1 MRLLLVVVG
10 LLLAAP
16 AWSVDLDTDTVLLVA
31 KRNLQDRLYG
41 STVLLTKP
49 VGRDRHVGFIV
60 NKPTSLTLGKLFPS
74 HGPSQKIVDPVYL
87 GGPASSSVIFALV
100 EANKAPEGKVLRMAP
115 NLYLAY
121 ESREV
126 DRIIESQLPHAR
138 FLAGMVIWQPGE
150 LAQEIRRGLW
160 YVLEAQPDLVLRKS
174 TDHLWDDLV
183 GRAERKENTI

>member
-1 MRLLLVVVG
+1 MRFLLAALALV
-10 LLLAAP
+10 LAAP
-16 AWSVDLDTDTVLLVA
+16 AWCADLDTDTVLLVA

-87 GGPASSSVIFALV
+87 GGPTSSSVIFALV
-100 EANKAPEGKVLRMAP
+100 EAKKAPEGRLLRLTP
-115 NLYLAY
+115 DLYLAY
-121 ESREV
+121 ESKEV
-126 DRIIESQLPHAR
+126 DRIIEAQPPHAR

-160 YVLEAQPDLVLRKS
+160 YVLDAQPDLVMRKS
-174 TDHLWDDLV
+174 TDGLWESLV
-183 GRAERKENTI
+183 ERAERRENTI

>member
-1 MRLLLVVVG
+1 MRFLLAILG

-16 AWSVDLDTDTVLLVA
+16 AWSLDLDVDTVLLVA

-60 NKPTSLTLGKLFPS
+60 NKPTTLTLGKLFPS
-74 HGPSQKIVDPVYL
+74 HAPSQKIVDPVYL
-87 GGPASSSVIFALV
+87 GGPTSSSVIFALI
-100 EANKAPEGKVLRMAP
+100 EAKNAPEGKVLRLAP

-121 ESREV
+121 ESKEV
-126 DRIIESQLPHAR
+126 DRIIETQPPHAR

-160 YVLEAQPDLVLRKS
+160 YVLEPQPDLVMRKT
-174 TDHLWDDLV
+174 TDKLWEELV
-183 GRAERKENTI
+183 ERAELKDNTI